1 MDPRCCQENHS
12 NMGYVIALAIV
23 VLIVYGI
30 AKAAG
35 GRRYSKMTEEEFE
48 TEAKRG
54 SAMGAAIGALQKIIN
69 PAHSVEYIQEQQQ
82 RVEADGAESGDQPE
96 PGSAGSARE
105 QRDP

>member
-1 MDPRCCQENHS
+1 MA
-12 NMGYVIALAIV
+12 YVIALVIV

-48 TEAKRG
+48 AEAKRG
-54 SAMGAAIGALQKIIN
+54 SAMGAAIGALQKIIA
-69 PAHSVEYIQEQQQ
+69 PAHSVEYVQDQQQ

-96 PGSAGSARE
+96 PGSAGSAHE
-105 QRDP
+105 QRDR